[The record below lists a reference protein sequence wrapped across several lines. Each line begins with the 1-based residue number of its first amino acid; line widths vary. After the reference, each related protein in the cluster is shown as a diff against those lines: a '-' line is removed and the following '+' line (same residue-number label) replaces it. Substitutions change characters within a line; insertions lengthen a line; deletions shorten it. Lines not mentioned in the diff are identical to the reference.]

1 MKENQNA
8 FRVGHIS
15 NFCLILYNAARELQ
29 FTMAILYTNNIKMK
43 YFSYAFH
50 PQFDNQPICN
60 LELRKCHLYF
70 GSPPPHYYVRLPSET
85 FCQDSVSSSVLPSC
99 FLPRKLSVHHVLSMA
114 TNYIKSNLSEV
125 MYLILEYVGLYQIY
139 F

>member
-1 MKENQNA
+1 MHSGWDIFQTSALYCTMQLENYSSRWP
-8 FRVGHIS
+8 F
-15 NFCLILYNAARELQ
+15 Y
-29 FTMAILYTNNIKMK
+29 MNNIKMK
-43 YFSYAFH
+43 YSSYAFH

-70 GSPPPHYYVRLPSET
+70 GSPPPHYYVGPPSET

-99 FLPRKLSVHHVLSMA
+99 FVPRKLSVHHVLSMA
-114 TNYIKSNLSEV
+114 TNYIKSNLSEF
-125 MYLILEYVGLYQIY
+125 MYLILEFVRLYQIY